1 MLLHGF
7 PEDWYAYHNIMPRL
21 AKKFTVIAVDLR
33 GVGHS
38 EVTPDGYDA
47 ANMSEDIFQLAQDL
61 DSPKFYLVG
70 HDVGGMVAYALA
82 RRHPEIL
89 RGVMI
94 LETPLQGIDVAD
106 EVNARLWHIGFQQ
119 MPDLPE
125 KMIAGREAI
134 YFREAFFNTGTL
146 NHQALSDADVRRY
159 ANSYS
164 APDHLHA
171 GLGIYRAFPVN
182 KDFNTRHRSR
192 ISLPLVLVGAD
203 SDNGFGQ
210 IFPDMA
216 TELRTYGWSKI
227 KTELI
232 KNSGHYVLDEQPE
245 IVADFIERYASSE

>member
-1 MLLHGF
+1 VYGARNDTQRDAFRPDKAVNAVAKSRINKMDRRFLLILILIVFVNVAGQSQIKRSIDPEATRLGFNSNITNVNGVNLHFVYGGKGRVVMLLHGF

-159 ANSYS
+159 SNSY
-164 APDHLHA
+164 
-171 GLGIYRAFPVN
+171 
-182 KDFNTRHRSR
+182 
-192 ISLPLVLVGAD
+192 
-203 SDNGFGQ
+203 
-210 IFPDMA
+210 
-216 TELRTYGWSKI
+216 
-227 KTELI
+227 
-232 KNSGHYVLDEQPE
+232 
-245 IVADFIERYASSE
+245 